1 MRGVVL
7 AKMLGLGLVGLY
19 LAIGLTQPP
28 TTESKQ
34 IDSLSRT
41 TAPISDHRS
50 DEICSAPVPQGP
62 SKRSLSVHPSGLKER
77 VSLPRHSST

>member
-34 IDSLSRT
+34 VDSRSRMV
-41 TAPISDHRS
+41 APSGEHRS
-50 DEICSAPVPQGP
+50 NEICSALVPQQP
-62 SKRSLSVHPSGLKER
+62 SKRSLSVHPSGQKER